1 MRRNWKWLGMVVLS
15 ACQVLG
21 VGDTDIHR
29 KAKTPAFCGPTFY
42 GRHHTV
48 DESVPA
54 SLYQVEKTCN
64 AGRDT
69 VNGGAVFLRILR
81 VSSDEAVFEQGLWAE
96 AEGCLGGRYSDPGE
110 GWWWL

>member
-29 KAKTPAFCGPTFY
+29 KAKTLAFCGPTFY

-81 VSSDEAVFEQGLWAE
+81 DL
-96 AEGCLGGRYSDPGE
+96 LR
-110 GWWWL
+110 